1 MKSIVSLFDRIEDA
15 EAAVRD
21 LETAGFGSQQL
32 SLIAQRDELGEG
44 EGTATGAAIGAGLG
58 LLAGLAAVTIP
69 GIGIVAAVGPII
81 AGGIIGAVAGGLVGS
96 LVDMG
101 IPAEEA
107 EYYSEGVRRGGT
119 LLAVTTNDADAP
131 GAIEIVS
138 RHNPV
143 NIQERVAQWR
153 QSGWTPGRPD
163 VTGHT
168 TMGDAAASMPPPP
181 SR

>member
-1 MKSIVSLFDRIEDA
+1 MKTIVGLFDRLEDA

-21 LETAGFGSQQL
+21 LEAVGLGKQQI
-32 SLIAQRDELGEG
+32 SVIAQRDAAGEG

-101 IPAEEA
+101 VPADEA
-107 EYYSEGVRRGGT
+107 EYYTEGVRRGGT
-119 LLAVTTNDADAP
+119 LLTVSTADSDAP
-131 GAIEIVS
+131 RAIEIIS

-143 NIQERVAQWR
+143 NMQERVAQWR

-163 VTGHT
+163 VSGHT
-168 TMGDAAASMPPPP
+168 TLGDAASMPPPL
-181 SR
+181 R